1 MAVLGI
7 CAEAV
12 CCGMKFEKKRRSGAK
27 EGAKNAHSVEI

>member
-12 CCGMKFEKKRRSGAK
+12 CCGLKFAKEHRSGAK